1 MKKFWKP
8 GSVAPGVDVERD
20 AKDGDAALIINNPRR
35 NLSLKQQRIL
45 LPIYGSRR
53 QILWALE
60 KYRTVIIVGETGSGK
75 TTQIPQYLHE
85 AGWTAGNRSVVCT
98 QPRRI
103 AATTVAARV
112 AAEMNV
118 ELGAEVGYSIRFDD
132 NSTPLRTKI
141 AAFSRSGSVP
151 PVPEI
156 QRTRLTTTVL
166 QLKALGISDIV
177 NFPFLSSPPAALL
190 EDALELLYACNALD
204 RHGRLTTPIGEQL
217 ALLPIDPMLGRMLIA
232 SGELKCTEQ
241 ALSIAAML
249 SVRSVFHIPRYHKN
263 DAYRAHRE
271 LQMREGDHLTLLNV
285 YNSFLE
291 NGKDPEWCHEYHLKY
306 AALRRANEI
315 RRQLRRLVK
324 RIGIPIHELDE
335 DSDES
340 SVTLIKCIL
349 HGFFPHV
356 AQLTNDGVYVTVR
369 NGQRL
374 TPARGSVLYGAG
386 HRWVMYNEVVET
398 TAGKQMREIT
408 AIQPSW
414 MTDVAPHF
422 YKYTGVDNDDGGEKK
437 KRTDNSTSDKDRKKN
452 AMNFV
457 DKE

>member
-1 MKKFWKP
+1 MQ
-8 GSVAPGVDVERD
+8 
-20 AKDGDAALIINNPRR
+20 AKD
-35 NLSLKQQRIL
+35 QQRAFKPAPRGCRKVVLSTNIAETSVTIDGIVYVIDTGFVK
-45 LPIYGSRR
+45 LPSYDPTANIAHLHVTPISKAQARQRAGRAGRNRRGKCYRLYTEEAFKSLHSR
-53 QILWALE
+53 
-60 KYRTVIIVGETGSGK
+60 T
-75 TTQIPQYLHE
+75 
-85 AGWTAGNRSVVCT
+85 
-98 QPRRI
+98 
-103 AATTVAARV
+103 
-112 AAEMNV
+112 
-118 ELGAEVGYSIRFDD
+118 
-132 NSTPLRTKI
+132 
-141 AAFSRSGSVP
+141 
-151 PVPEI
+151 VPEI

-437 KRTDNSTSDKDRKKN
+437 IRTDNSTSNKDRKKVRRL
-452 AMNFV
+452 F
-457 DKE
+457 